1 LNPNVTMKKIP
12 LALLKKLGT
21 LRIGVRLAIGFG
33 FVMTLLLLIVAM
45 SLMAMQSMQQR
56 VDTILQ
62 DQYAKVT
69 AATEVKYNVALVHQL
84 LRSAIIAA
92 EYLGENAVKAQIK
105 PLRERNAQLLAGL
118 ERTLTGSA
126 AKARLA
132 DIARAVVSD
141 EANQKDLFVMLNAGQ
156 LPEARNLLNAT
167 IRLSEKE
174 YVTALSGL
182 VEAQSAKMNE
192 EARASSAAYAS
203 ARRGILLL
211 GMSAIVFGALAALF
225 IVLGLLR
232 QLGGEPG
239 HASAIAGRIADGDL
253 TVAIRTGANDRDSLM
268 FALQAM
274 RDKLAGIVGQVHS
287 GAASMA
293 LISQEIALG
302 NEDLSARTEHQAS
315 ALQQT
320 ASSMEELT
328 STVQQTTGHA
338 RQADRL
344 AQDARGVALA
354 GGEVVAQ
361 VVQTMGAITH
371 ASTRIVDIIGVIDS
385 IAFQTNILALNAA
398 VEAARAGDQG
408 RGFAVVAAEVRNLA
422 QRSAGAAKEIK
433 ALIGESVQQVQLGST
448 LVGRAGHTMTQIVD
462 SVQRVT
468 DIITEIK
475 TASVEQMAGITQ
487 INQAIVEMDS
497 VTQQNAA
504 LVEQA
509 AAAAAA
515 MHEQAGAFARVVGVF
530 KLAGSRPAA
539 VLLR

>member
-1 LNPNVTMKKIP
+1 MKKIP

-203 ARRGILLL
+203 ARLGILLL
-211 GMSAIVFGALAALF
+211 GVSAIVFGALAALF

-433 ALIGESVQQVQLGST
+433 ALIGESVHQVQLGST
-448 LVGRAGHTMTQIVD
+448 LVGRAGATMTQIVD

-468 DIITEIK
+468 DIITEIR